1 MARIHSI
8 LSTSTSRRPSIL
20 LTKKGM
26 SPTVTRNLKMRTRIN
41 KNLLQ
46 LKTHTDHPFF
56 VVVPGRCRNG
66 SAGRATHSP
75 LLPSPLRPPPSPKN
89 ADAIGMTR
97 SSGTASSSPPPP
109 RPHRVWPLPPQWRSG
124 TASPSRATREE
135 QCGMTCSSASTSP
148 PRRSTGAEE
157 VVVPAEHSG
166 HRLGGLVPLLG
177 LCS

>member
-1 MARIHSI
+1 LSDLKHYRSNIHPMARIHSI

-109 RPHRVWPLPPQWRSG
+109 VPTGCGPFLLSGEAARPPLHVRRG
-124 TASPSRATREE
+124 R
-135 QCGMTCSSASTSP
+135 SSA
-148 PRRSTGAEE
+148 A
-157 VVVPAEHSG
+157 
-166 HRLGGLVPLLG
+166 
-177 LCS
+177 